1 MFKNTEK
8 KNNGINPKGKIICTI
23 NHHCFKLY
31 VILVCSF
38 LWGFLFFLGGGSQKY
53 KKSPKYCLFNKGSKF
68 LNELE
73 I

>member
-8 KNNGINPKGKIICTI
+8 KNNGINPKGKIICII

-38 LWGFLFFLGGGSQKY
+38 LWGFLFFWGDPRNIRNPQ
-53 KKSPKYCLFNKGSKF
+53 NTAF
-68 LNELE
+68 LIKAVNF
-73 I
+73 

>member
-38 LWGFLFFLGGGSQKY
+38 LWGFLFFLGGGGPRNIRNPQ
-53 KKSPKYCLFNKGSKF
+53 NTAF
-68 LNELE
+68 LIKAVNF
-73 I
+73 

>member
-38 LWGFLFFLGGGSQKY
+38 LWGFLFFFGGGV
-53 KKSPKYCLFNKGSKF
+53 P
-68 LNELE
+68 E

>member
-8 KNNGINPKGKIICTI
+8 KNNGINPKGKIICII

-38 LWGFLFFLGGGSQKY
+38 LWGFLFFGGGPRNIRNPQ
-53 KKSPKYCLFNKGSKF
+53 NTAF
-68 LNELE
+68 LIKAVNF
-73 I
+73 

>member
-8 KNNGINPKGKIICTI
+8 KNNGINPKGKIICII

-38 LWGFLFFLGGGSQKY
+38 LWGFLFFLGGI
-53 KKSPKYCLFNKGSKF
+53 P
-68 LNELE
+68 E